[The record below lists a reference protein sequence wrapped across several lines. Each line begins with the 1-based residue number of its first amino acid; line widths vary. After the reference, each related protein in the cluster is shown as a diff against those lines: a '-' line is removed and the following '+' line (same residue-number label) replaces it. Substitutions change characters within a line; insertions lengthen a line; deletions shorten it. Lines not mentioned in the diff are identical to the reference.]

1 MGLISSLSPGQA
13 SRTSSIERSTT
24 SAASAQNNAH
34 QTAAATPQTAY
45 PTTSAASAPHNLSRQ
60 PSLDAQPPKSIL
72 RKPSTTPQPQHQF
85 QQQKQRDESLASQDG
100 RRRNLSTD
108 SLYAPQQS
116 TRKKSVDK
124 IRLRRINGAYS
135 IERSLTR
142 DSSQDSTVF
151 RNSTPESNDDMEW
164 ERIEFNNYNEFA
176 NSM

>member
-1 MGLISSLSPGQA
+1 M
-13 SRTSSIERSTT
+13 
-24 SAASAQNNAH
+24 
-34 QTAAATPQTAY
+34 
-45 PTTSAASAPHNLSRQ
+45 
-60 PSLDAQPPKSIL
+60 DAQPTKSIL

-116 TRKKSVDK
+116 TGKKSVDK
-124 IRLRRINGAYS
+124 ICLRRINGAYS

-142 DSSQDSTVF
+142 DSSKDSTVF
-151 RNSTPESNDDMEW
+151 RNSTPESNNDLEW
-164 ERIEFNNYNEFA
+164 EKIAFNNYNEFA